1 MKKNLLLQEIFK
13 TFLLKKI
20 HFLVFISPFFLFSQT
35 NIEMEKING
44 IYMIPCKVNG
54 LSLKF
59 VLDTGASDVSIS
71 ETEALFM
78 LKNGYLKKEDIGEK
92 EYYTLAN
99 GNVTEGIIINLKT
112 IEIGGI
118 VLNNT
123 RASIV
128 LEQKAPLLLG
138 QSVLEK
144 LGTYKIDNNKL
155 ILEDYKSNKNPSV
168 LDEKNGFK
176 SLKLGTP
183 TSELPP
189 YFQTAECRINE
200 SKNTATCIIKDAP
213 DDLKTVFDQKMDFLV
228 ATIDLDSQTLSG
240 IQLLKVYRTVVQS
253 KNTSFPVMN
262 DYKYINAMYS
272 KALGVDPKF
281 FSQEFLDSK
290 DIATLEGGYVYWKS
304 NNVLLSVGNVVTE
317 IKMTE
322 DYKPEYIFNLKITY
336 AINENETMDN
346 LFDKF

>member
-1 MKKNLLLQEIFK
+1 MLIFFHVLGY
-13 TFLLKKI
+13 TQRTI
-20 HFLVFISPFFLFSQT
+20 T
-35 NIEMEKING
+35 MEKING

-99 GNVTEGIIINLKT
+99 GNITEGVTINLKT
-112 IEIGGI
+112 IEIGGVI
-118 VLNNT
+118 LKNI

-144 LGTYKIDNNKL
+144 LGTYKVNNNKL
-155 ILEDYKSNKNPSV
+155 ILEDYNSNEKPSV
-168 LDEKNGFK
+168 LDDKNGFK
-176 SLKLGTP
+176 SLKLGTSL
-183 TSELPP
+183 SELPP
-189 YFQTAECRINE
+189 YFQTAECTINE

-213 DDLKTVFDQKMDFLV
+213 DDIKTVFDLNMDFLV
-228 ATIDLDSQTLSG
+228 ATIDLESRTLTG
-240 IQLLKVYRTVVQS
+240 IQLLKVYRTVVKS
-253 KNTSFPVMN
+253 ENISLPVMN
-262 DYKYINAMYS
+262 DYQYINAMYS
-272 KALGVDPKF
+272 KALGVNPKF

-290 DIATLEGGYVYWKS
+290 DIATTEGGYAYWKS
-304 NNVLLSVGNVVTE
+304 NNVLLSIGNEITE

-322 DYKPEYIFNLKITY
+322 DYNPEYIFNLKITY
-336 AINENETMDN
+336 AINENESIDN
-346 LFDKF
+346 LFNKF